1 LLGLKGICHFQCV
14 RQGCP
19 SPKNSKKLQ
28 KNPKRMI
35 MYRQTTGSQSS
46 DSEYLCKIALAC
58 FSSAG
63 FQYIEFPPGFPQ
75 AFRLSAGIG
84 SDPSAHEGNSVKK
97 KTVRRL
103 GKNPE
108 PCYYQVNATC
118 SCEHRSLASPPVPAV
133 NHSERWLYSQ
143 AINLVQA
150 IQLRPLACLF

>member
-1 LLGLKGICHFQCV
+1 MH
-14 RQGCP
+14 
-19 SPKNSKKLQ
+19 
-28 KNPKRMI
+28 
-35 MYRQTTGSQSS
+35 RQTTGSQSS
-46 DSEYLCKIALAC
+46 DSQYLCKVALAC

-97 KTVRRL
+97 KLL
-103 GKNPE
+103 GDWGKILNH
-108 PCYYQVNATC
+108 AII
-118 SCEHRSLASPPVPAV
+118 RSVQPAAPAV

-150 IQLRPLACLF
+150 IQLRPLASLF